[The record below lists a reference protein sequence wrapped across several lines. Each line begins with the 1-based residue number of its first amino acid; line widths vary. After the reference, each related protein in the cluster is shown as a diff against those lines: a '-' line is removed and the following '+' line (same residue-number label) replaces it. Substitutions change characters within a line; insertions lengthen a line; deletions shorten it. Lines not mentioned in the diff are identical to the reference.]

1 MEVEFRDEELEN
13 LYEGKKVRNRKYKS
27 NPTLVKNFIKTVER
41 IEAAPD
47 LDTLKQI
54 ASLNLE
60 DLQGDLKGYSS
71 VRVNK
76 KYRLIIELVKGAD
89 DQVRLVGIEDLTN
102 HYQ

>member
-13 LYEGKKVRNRKYKS
+13 LYEGKKVRNRQYKS
-27 NPTLVKNFIKTVER
+27 NPSLIKNFIKTVER

-47 LDTLKQI
+47 LMTLKQI
-54 ASLNLE
+54 ASLHLE

-76 KYRLIIELVKGAD
+76 KYRLIIELVKGED
-89 DQVRLVGIEDLTN
+89 DHVNLVAIENLTN